1 MLDLL
6 EDLSQALIDIIGDVI
21 ESLGWKGPIFGVLI
35 LLAFSACVVISHLLG
50 SYALSRIAKGQGA
63 RRKMEVLCWVPFF
76 RYYAVGKLSERCD
89 ARRGKEFGPWSKLAI
104 RVGIPVMLVAG
115 LLFWMALILF
125 VGFMTFLFLLFF
137 MESVDLGEGFFAE
150 VARGIALVFVAIVF
164 LLASLLSDFSYLLII
179 VPIILAVLCA
189 VLSVVLGAVGLAIS
203 YVCYAKIL
211 REYFRSP
218 ALGVLIAVSAVL
230 GLFPIT
236 LLIASFREPLPAVA
250 YNV

>member
-1 MLDLL
+1 MLDWL
-6 EDLSQALIDIIGDVI
+6 EEFTQNIMYAVEDAVAGQK
-21 ESLGWKGPIFGVLI
+21 WGVLI
-35 LLAFSACVVISHLLG
+35 LVLLVPPVVSACAVIGHVLSSL
-50 SYALSRIAKGQGA
+50 ALSRIAKGQGA
-63 RRKMEVLCWVPFF
+63 RRKMVVLCWVPFF

-89 ARRGKEFGPWSKLAI
+89 ARRGKEFGPWSKLATS
-104 RVGIPVMLVAG
+104 VCIPVMLVAG

-250 YNV
+250 YDV